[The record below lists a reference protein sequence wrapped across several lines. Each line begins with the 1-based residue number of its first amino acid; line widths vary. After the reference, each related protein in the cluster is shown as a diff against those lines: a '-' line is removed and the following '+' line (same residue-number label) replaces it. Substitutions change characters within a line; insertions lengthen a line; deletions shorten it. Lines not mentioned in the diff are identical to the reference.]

1 MKLVDVVI
9 QKLQELPEGSFS
21 ESRIR
26 SWLSQ
31 KGYSTRDIDAAI
43 QAVRPRY
50 AFAREIAHAVPSSP
64 RQLSSYE
71 SFKLTPAARDA
82 LARLDLYE
90 LIDPFEREMILER
103 LDQFEG
109 PVGMEELEYLI
120 SWIVC
125 STRDIE
131 HQQTILNVLS
141 GKTRTLH

>member
-9 QKLQELPEGSFS
+9 RKLQELPEGSFS

-31 KGYSTRDIDAAI
+31 KGYSNWDIDAAI

-50 AFAREIAHAVPSSP
+50 AFAREIAHAVPGSP

-71 SFKLTPAARDA
+71 AFKLTPEARNA
-82 LARLDLYE
+82 FARLDVYE
-90 LIDPFEREMILER
+90 LIDPYEREMVLER

-109 PVGMEELEYLI
+109 PVGMEELEYLL

-125 STRDIE
+125 STRDTE
-131 HQQTILNVLS
+131 HRQTILSVLD
-141 GKTRTLH
+141 GKNRTLH